1 MTAKGVVFV
10 ALGTALNSADVR
22 LMLNGAMSALGAN
35 IDVINALNVF
45 PVPDGDTGTNMYH
58 TFSAAVQEAEKVT
71 DESVGK
77 ILDAAAFGS
86 LMGARGNSGVILSQF
101 MRGFANRFK
110 VQKEFTP
117 SDLALAL
124 TDAVNTAYS
133 AVMKPVEGT
142 MLTVARD
149 AARAGIQAIKDGTE
163 LAEVLDIILAEAR
176 DALARTPMQLPVL
189 KRAGVVDAGGKGIV
203 VLLEGA
209 VDALRNGLS
218 EEQVCVL
225 PSQLKL
231 SPDVTGAIGDLDQDV
246 DKLDLKY
253 CTEFLLK
260 GTGLVV
266 DSIRKDLEDSGDS
279 LLVVGTSELVK
290 IHIHT
295 NNPGLILEYSVSLGD
310 LSEIKI
316 DNMAE
321 QNELYREAANGT
333 VGIVAVVAGTG
344 MAQIF
349 RGLGV
354 DEIVQGGQTMNP
366 SIEDLSKA
374 VEKVKTE
381 SVIILPNNSNVIL
394 TAEQVKSIAQKKID
408 VLPSKS
414 VVEGIAALLGLD
426 RDADIATNMEALT
439 ESLNG
444 VKAGEVTYA
453 VRDWE
458 ADGMVVNEK
467 DYIGLYNRELKSV
480 GKDLDE
486 VVTDLLEHMVNET
499 DEVITLY
506 YGEDVSEDESLRLC
520 EKLQNRY
527 SWCDIEMYFGGQPL
541 YYYMISVE

>member
-1 MTAKGVVFV
+1 M

-22 LMLNGAMSALGAN
+22 LMLNGAISALGAN

-58 TFSAAVQEAEKVT
+58 TFSAAVREAEKVT

-101 MRGFANRFK
+101 LRGFANRSK
-110 VQKEFTP
+110 AQKELTP

-124 TDAVNTAYS
+124 TDAVNTAYN

-149 AARAGIQAIKDGTE
+149 AAKAGIQAIRDGEE
-163 LAEVLDIILAEAR
+163 LAQVLDVILIEGR
-176 DALARTPMQLPVL
+176 KALARTPLQLPVL

-209 VDALRNGLS
+209 VDALKNGLS
-218 EEQVCVL
+218 EEQICVV
-225 PSQLKL
+225 PSQLEFGL
-231 SPDVTGAIGDLDQDV
+231 DLIETSDSLDQEV
-246 DKLDLKY
+246 DQLDQKY
-253 CTEFLLK
+253 CTEFLLR
-260 GTGLVV
+260 GTGLVI
-266 DSIRKDLEDSGDS
+266 DRIRQDLEDLGDS

-290 IHIHT
+290 VHLHT
-295 NNPGLILEYSVSLGD
+295 NNPGLVLEYSVSLGD

-321 QNELYREAANGT
+321 QNELYRNAADDT
-333 VGIVAVVAGTG
+333 IGIVAVAAGTG
-344 MAQIF
+344 IAQIF

-374 VEKVKTE
+374 VEKVRAE

-394 TAEQVKSIAQKKID
+394 TAEQVKSIARKNID
-408 VLPSKS
+408 ILPSKS
-414 VVEGIAALLGLD
+414 VVEGITALLGLD
-426 RDADIATNMEALT
+426 RNVDMASNMDSLTEAL
-439 ESLNG
+439 ND

-458 ADGMVVNEK
+458 ADGMVVKEK
-467 DYIGLYNRELKSV
+467 DYIGLYNRELKAV
-480 GKDLDE
+480 GKDLSE
-486 VVTDLLEHMVNET
+486 VVSDLLDHMVDEA

-506 YGEDVSEDESLRLC
+506 YGEDVSEDESLSLC
-520 EKLQNRY
+520 EKLQNKY

-541 YYYMISVE
+541 YYYLISVE